1 MLPSAEEMMRTLITS
16 GALVGARLAPSLSNR
31 RESFL
36 LIIVVVSF
44 ISHRWDCRT
53 AVNGY
58 RRERGS
64 GTASVNAPYR

>member
-36 LIIVVVSF
+36 LIIVVV
-44 ISHRWDCRT
+44 
-53 AVNGY
+53 NGY